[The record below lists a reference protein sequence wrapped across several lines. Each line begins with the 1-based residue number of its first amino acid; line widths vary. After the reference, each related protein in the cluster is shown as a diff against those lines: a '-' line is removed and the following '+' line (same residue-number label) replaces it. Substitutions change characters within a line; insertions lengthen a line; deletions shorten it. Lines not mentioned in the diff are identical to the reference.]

1 MTLLVGIRCTDGVV
15 IAADSAVTFGAGQ
28 MTTISDSQCKIEIIQ
43 DQLIVAGTGQVG
55 LGQRFRWVVDRVWQD
70 PNWPKDDRVETPRMI
85 CANALQNF
93 ASTKVQQGHYG
104 ALLAYPAG
112 DSAELCEFA
121 LADMQPELKTETMWY
136 ASMGSG
142 QTLADPYLRLMRTV
156 FWQDGPPNLQGGRF
170 AACWVL
176 KHAIDAAPGGL
187 GDPITMAVLERQ
199 ESGGLRA
206 RMIEPAELD
215 EHEESVKAATAHFRD
230 FESQL
235 ENPSVESPEIPEPP
249 KS

>member
-70 PNWPKDDRVETPRMI
+70 PNCPKDDRVEAPRVI
-85 CANALQNF
+85 CATALNNF
-93 ASTKVQQGHYG
+93 GSTQVKQGCYG

-121 LADMQPELKTETMWY
+121 IADMQPELKTETMWY
-136 ASMGSG
+136 ASMGLGTDTRGPLPSVDEDSV
-142 QTLADPYLRLMRTV
+142 LARWSAELAGWEVRCVLGAQARDRRSARWPWRPDH
-156 FWQDGPPNLQGGRF
+156 DGGPG
-170 AACWVL
+170 
-176 KHAIDAAPGGL
+176 APGRRRS
-187 GDPITMAVLERQ
+187 PRQ
-199 ESGGLRA
+199 DDRA
-206 RMIEPAELD
+206 RR
-215 EHEESVKAATAHFRD
+215 TR
-230 FESQL
+230 
-235 ENPSVESPEIPEPP
+235 
-249 KS
+249 